1 MNNISQLPMRLTIF
15 ACTGIL
21 LFAFVA
27 SSESFEIV
35 ISILTLS
42 LIAMLLGE
50 DFGEEMKL
58 WLLLALGSYGL
69 GVIADLLDEIPELDN
84 HWLLNK
90 TDDAFMQIGV
100 FLMCFCFIKM
110 LHQRRTLIDDLN
122 TQIAKARTLGREL
135 SRQALHDDLT
145 GLQNRRALFRQ
156 FDKMAINLQH
166 GILAYIDLDNF
177 KQVNDSYGHKHGDE
191 LLVTIARQLIRT
203 APKGSQI
210 FRIGGDE
217 FVVLMP
223 SEDQSFYHEWI
234 DKLYETTT
242 DTRASFN
249 IDISIGLAPYYP
261 GNLSD
266 PDIILAR
273 ADRAMYK
280 EKITRNQQSRSDN
293 SYK

>member
-1 MNNISQLPMRLTIF
+1 MHKISQLPMRLTIF
-15 ACTGIL
+15 ACAGIL

-27 SSESFEIV
+27 SSESFEVV

-42 LIAMLLGE
+42 LIAMLLRE
-50 DFGEEMKL
+50 DFGTEMKL
-58 WLLLALGSYGL
+58 WLLLALGSYGI
-69 GVIADLLDEIPELDN
+69 GVIADLLDEIPELDE

-100 FLMCFCFIKM
+100 FLMCFCFIKI
-110 LHQRRTLIDDLN
+110 LHQHRSLIDDLN
-122 TQIAKARTLGREL
+122 SQIIKARTLEREL
-135 SRQALHDDLT
+135 SRQALQDDLT

-177 KQVNDSYGHKHGDE
+177 KQVNDNYGHKQGDK
-191 LLVTIARQLIRT
+191 LLVTIARELIKT
-203 APKGSQI
+203 APIGSQI

-223 SEDQSFYHEWI
+223 SEDQTFYHEWI
-234 DKLYETTT
+234 DELYEATT
-242 DTRASFN
+242 DTRESFN
-249 IDISIGLAPYYP
+249 IDLSIGLAPYYP

-280 EKITRNQQSRSDN
+280 EKIARTQESRE
-293 SYK
+293 

>member
-1 MNNISQLPMRLTIF
+1 MNKISQLPMRLTIF
-15 ACTGIL
+15 ACTSML

-27 SSESFEIV
+27 SSESFEMV

-42 LIAMLLGE
+42 LIAMLLRE

-58 WLLLALGSYGL
+58 WLLLALGSYSL
-69 GVIADLLDEIPELDN
+69 GVIADLLDEIPELDD

-100 FLMCFCFIKM
+100 FLMCFCFSKM
-110 LHQRRTLIDDLN
+110 LHQRLSLIDDLN
-122 TQIAKARTLGREL
+122 AQIAKARTLEREL

-156 FDKMAINLQH
+156 FDKMAINLQR
-166 GILAYIDLDNF
+166 GILAYIDVDNF
-177 KQVNDSYGHKHGDE
+177 KQVNDNHGHKQGDE
-191 LLVTIARQLIRT
+191 LLVTIARQLIIT
-203 APKGSQI
+203 APIGSQI

-223 SEDQSFYHEWI
+223 SEDQSLYDEWGE
-234 DKLYETTT
+234 KLFNATT
-242 DTRASFN
+242 DMRESFN
-249 IDISIGLAPYYP
+249 IDLSIGLAPYYP

-266 PDIILAR
+266 PDVILAR

-280 EKITRNQQSRSDN
+280 EKSRELN
-293 SYK
+293 S